1 MEESE
6 PRLAREEQQCD
17 AACSIGKLPGRDSRE
32 VKPGCFD
39 SSDRC
44 SEVVLLVV
52 LDYAV
57 ISVLVLPQESCCCD
71 TDAKERVIKCP
82 HAFRDNRITWY
93 RRIGTTSLYFL

>member
-52 LDYAV
+52 YIRLCSNKC
-57 ISVLVLPQESCCCD
+57 ISIATGILL
-71 TDAKERVIKCP
+71 
-82 HAFRDNRITWY
+82 
-93 RRIGTTSLYFL
+93 L